1 MDFKNIVIMLAGG
14 SGGRYG
20 KEKQFETI
28 NGIPVFIQALKNIKD
43 YYVVLTVPKN
53 KYVDAMCILYTYTS
67 SINPSRV
74 VSIIEGGATRQESC
88 YNAIRYIEQRWPE
101 CKRVAVTE
109 ASRPC
114 ITSKTVSKCLKEVKK
129 NNAVIT
135 ACKSINTSVTV
146 IPNTSHINNILD
158 RKYQYDLL
166 MPECF
171 DFKKLKQIRHHE
183 FEDYTS
189 LLETYS
195 NAYLLDE
202 LSIVEISRWEGLKLT
217 YKEDYDII
225 KYLLSK
231 ENI

>member
-1 MDFKNIVIMLAGG
+1 MTKDIVIMLAGG
-14 SGGRYG
+14 IGGRYG

-28 NGIPVFIQALKNIKD
+28 NGIPLFIRALKNIKD

-53 KYVDAMCILYTYTS
+53 KYVDAMCILDTYTD

-74 VSIIEGGATRQESC
+74 VCIIEGGATRQESC

-114 ITSKTVSKCLKEVKK
+114 ITSKTISKCLKEVKT
-129 NNAVIT
+129 NRAVIT
-135 ACKSINTSVTV
+135 VCKSINTAITI
-146 IPNTSHINNILD
+146 IPNTTYINKFLD
-158 RKYQYDLL
+158 RTRQYELL

-171 DFKKLKQIRHHE
+171 NFKKLARILKSFFI
-183 FEDYTS
+183 DYTS

-195 NAYLLDE
+195 IAYPTDE
-202 LSIVEISRWEGLKLT
+202 LSIVELSRWEGLKLT

-225 KYLLSK
+225 KYLLNKK
-231 ENI
+231 E